1 LIKRIIYFVS
11 EDWYFC
17 SHRLPVARA
26 AKKAGYDVIVV
37 TRVRDHRELILKEG
51 FQLVPLELQRSSL
64 NPFNDFWI
72 LIKLISIYRKFKPD
86 IVHHVALKPVIYGSI
101 AARIARVPCIVNA
114 LAGMGSLFADDVKGF
129 FVLLQPIVRLM
140 MGFALRPS
148 NAKTIVQ
155 NSYDQHV
162 MKHEMGLPEHSVIL
176 IRGSGVDIEE
186 YKPHPEPVG
195 PVRITL
201 VSRMIWDKG
210 AGVLVDASKILKQR
224 GLQCIVTLVGSP
236 DQENPNSI
244 SEVQLIDWVDPG
256 VVEWWGRRDDI
267 SEVWK
272 QSHIACLPTSYREGL
287 PKSLLEAAASGRP
300 VITCDIPGCLE
311 LVEDNVNGLVV
322 PVNNV
327 FALVDAIEQL
337 ILDPEKRSR
346 LGLSGRRIVEKYF
359 SEEVIAEQTMKLYGE
374 LEEKASIKAM
384 RDTTI

>member
-1 LIKRIIYFVS
+1 M
-11 EDWYFC
+11 
-17 SHRLPVARA
+17 HTRLS
-26 AKKAGYDVIVV
+26 
-37 TRVRDHRELILKEG
+37 
-51 FQLVPLELQRSSL
+51 LV
-64 NPFNDFWI
+64 W
-72 LIKLISIYRKFKPD
+72 
-86 IVHHVALKPVIYGSI
+86 
-101 AARIARVPCIVNA
+101 
-114 LAGMGSLFADDVKGF
+114 LAGVDQFGFIDRVGLFADDVKGF